1 MMLEMAILAGLVLL
15 WLLFCLFIFVL
26 LHQKQCMQ
34 RAKFSMM

>member
-1 MMLEMAILAGLVLL
+1 MMEEMAILVASAR
-15 WLLFCLFIFVL
+15 LLFCLFIFVL